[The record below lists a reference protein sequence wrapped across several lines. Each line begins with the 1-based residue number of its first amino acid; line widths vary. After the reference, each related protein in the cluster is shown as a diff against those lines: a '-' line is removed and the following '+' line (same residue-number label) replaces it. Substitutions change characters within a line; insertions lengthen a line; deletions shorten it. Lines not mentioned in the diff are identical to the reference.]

1 MVMRAHV
8 AAQAAAPTVL
18 RATNQKAKLFARAAN
33 QVCCWVRNAPHHAPQ
48 ATIPL
53 PLMSAKSAP
62 AFV

>member
-33 QVCCWVRNAPHHAPQ
+33 QVCCWVRNAPHHAP
-48 ATIPL
+48 
-53 PLMSAKSAP
+53 
-62 AFV
+62 